1 MQYVAAHTEA
11 ETIIGTGIVAASANF
26 ILTRNDANR
35 GGAPRLDFFFYRSD
49 GSCCRL
55 HPGRTRK
62 QDAIPIFSTYAVLT
76 ASDGSV
82 TLRSA

>member
-26 ILTRNDANR
+26 IHTRNDANR

-49 GSCCRL
+49 LTCCRL
-55 HPGRTRK
+55 HPGSRRK
-62 QDAIPIFSTYAVLT
+62 QDAKPIFSTYAVLT